1 MILPELDFQLNFQF
15 AEEDKTI
22 KVTKEAPLMLSS
34 NLASMQQ
41 VADQFVSG
49 AKGQCQKMLAA
60 TKKADDKEALIND
73 EETDEDMSLQ
83 TDTGKLVSTDLDE
96 ILLAKKE
103 EKPDKDDITTTVIR
117 THDTQLIESI
127 GFPSNTVPEDTTVD
141 DSENAA
147 LDDEECLVSFD

>member
-1 MILPELDFQLNFQF
+1 
-15 AEEDKTI
+15 
-22 KVTKEAPLMLSS
+22 MLSS

-49 AKGQCQKMLAA
+49 AKGQCQKILAA

-83 TDTGKLVSTDLDE
+83 TDNGKIVSTTDLDDM
-96 ILLAKKE
+96 LLAKQD
-103 EKPDKDDITTTVIR
+103 EKPDKDDNTATLIQ

-127 GFPSNTVPEDTTVD
+127 GFPSNTVPEETTID
-141 DSENAA
+141 DSMNTTQG
-147 LDDEECLVSFD
+147 DEEFLVNFD